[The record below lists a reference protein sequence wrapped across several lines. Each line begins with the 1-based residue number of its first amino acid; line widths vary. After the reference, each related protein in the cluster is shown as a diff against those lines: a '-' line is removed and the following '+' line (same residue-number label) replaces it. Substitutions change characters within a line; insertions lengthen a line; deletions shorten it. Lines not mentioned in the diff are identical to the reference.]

1 MKPAWL
7 ETKHIISEFNRE
19 PTNPGRSK
27 DIDLTSE
34 GGEADLDPNINFKNR
49 LSDLLSNNGSFLSK
63 SSNDNEESKTE
74 ERITESESLLHYMW
88 RSFISYSKP
97 EWLLNFA

>member
-34 GGEADLDPNINFKNR
+34 GGEADLDQNNNSKN
-49 LSDLLSNNGSFLSK
+49 DLLSNSGSFLSK
-63 SSNDNEESKTE
+63 SSNNNEESKTE
-74 ERITESESLLHYMW
+74 ERITESEILLH
-88 RSFISYSKP
+88 
-97 EWLLNFA
+97 